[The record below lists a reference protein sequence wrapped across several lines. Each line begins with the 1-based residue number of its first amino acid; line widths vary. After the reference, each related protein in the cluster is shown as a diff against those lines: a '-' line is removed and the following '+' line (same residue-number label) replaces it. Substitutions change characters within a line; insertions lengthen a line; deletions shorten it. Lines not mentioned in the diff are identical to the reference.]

1 MTAGSDEVDA
11 AIAAVHGWRGEALA
25 RVRAL
30 IRAALPEASEA
41 VKWRKPSNPAGV
53 PVWEQDGLI
62 CTGETYK
69 DKVKL
74 TFAQGASLADPT
86 GLFNAADTGKVRR
99 SIDLREGDE
108 LDAAEFSDLVR
119 AAAAF
124 NAGQGKR

>member
-1 MTAGSDEVDA
+1 MTTGSDEVDA
-11 AIAAVHGWRGEALA
+11 AIAAVEGWRGTALG
-25 RVRAL
+25 RVRAV
-30 IRAALPEASEA
+30 IHAALPAAKEA

-74 TFAQGASLADPT
+74 TFAQGAALADPA
-86 GLFNAADTGKVRR
+86 GLFNGADNGKVRR
-99 SIDLREGDE
+99 SIDLREGEE
-108 LDAAEFSDLVR
+108 LDAAAFTALLR

-124 NAGQGKR
+124 NAGKGKR